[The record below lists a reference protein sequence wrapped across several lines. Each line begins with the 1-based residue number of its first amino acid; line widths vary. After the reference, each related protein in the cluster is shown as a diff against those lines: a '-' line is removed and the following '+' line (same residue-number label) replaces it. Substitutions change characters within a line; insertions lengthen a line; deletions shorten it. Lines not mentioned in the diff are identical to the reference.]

1 MLNTENIKLLNQ
13 ILDDNLIKK
22 TKPDIF
28 EKILN
33 FEIEKI
39 HNNRLVFKSNLIE
52 MNKAVIQNIQNIT
65 LEYINSNSK
74 KQNNHIS
81 QVNKISLSEGEI
93 KLNPRPNELIQTNK
107 NTIFDQ
113 KLKEQEENFKSLNHK
128 PKPKDIDFSDNFDEK
143 PLNKESYDETM
154 KQREEELKNIMN
166 SHKKNT
172 EEAAKWLK
180 IDNNE
185 ISKDNQPNENNQP
198 NKNNLTNKNKKVTFN
213 IRDDQVLKTVD
224 EISHNKKN
232 VSSLFLNK
240 LKTMTSS
247 SKLNLNKDNE
257 DISNLLNKILKN
269 QDLILN
275 NHELILNKL
284 NNLSFPASASTSAP
298 ASAFTSAS
306 ASISSSLASGFNSS
320 TSTP

>member
-33 FEIEKI
+33 DEIEKI
-39 HNNRLVFKSNLIE
+39 HNNRLLFKSNLIE

-74 KQNNHIS
+74 KQNNHIA

-185 ISKDNQPNENNQP
+185 ISKDNHPNENNQP
-198 NKNNLTNKNKKVTFN
+198 NKNKTTNKKVTFN
-213 IRDDQVLKTVD
+213 IKDDQVLKTVD
-224 EISHNKKN
+224 EIAHNKKN
-232 VSSLFLNK
+232 VSSLFLDK
-240 LKTMTSS
+240 LKTITSS
-247 SKLNLNKDNE
+247 SKLNLNKNSE

-269 QDLILN
+269 QDVILN

-284 NNLSFPASASTSAP
+284 NNLSPTAPASTSAP
-298 ASAFTSAS
+298 APTSAPIS
-306 ASISSSLASGFNSS
+306 ASSP
-320 TSTP
+320 TSVS

>member
-1 MLNTENIKLLNQ
+1 MINPENVRLLYQ
-13 ILDDNLIKK
+13 ILDDNIIKK
-22 TKPDIF
+22 NKPEIF
-28 EKILN
+28 DKILN
-33 FEIEKI
+33 FEIDKI

-65 LEYINSNSK
+65 LEYINTNSK
-74 KQNNHIS
+74 KQNNYIA
-81 QVNKISLSEGEI
+81 QVKNVSLSEGEI

-154 KQREEELKNIMN
+154 KQREEELKNIIN

-185 ISKDNQPNENNQP
+185 NSKDNQPN
-198 NKNNLTNKNKKVTFN
+198 KDKKVTFN
-213 IRDDQVLKTVD
+213 IRDDQVLKTLD
-224 EISHNKKN
+224 EIPDNKKN

-240 LKTMTSS
+240 LKTMKSS
-247 SKLNLNKDNE
+247 SKINVNKDND
-257 DISNLLNKILKN
+257 DITKLLNKILKN

-275 NHELILNKL
+275 NHELIFNKL
-284 NNLSFPASASTSAP
+284 NNLSFPAPTP
-298 ASAFTSAS
+298 ASSPALTPASAS
-306 ASISSSLASGFNSS
+306 ASAAISGSLASGFNSS